1 MFKVFKA
8 IAQRKYQKKPILT
21 DIEDDTWNR

>member
-8 IAQRKYQKKPILT
+8 IAQRKYQKKPILN